1 MCYKVMMFCRIHRSL
16 QTILEKLEFLE
27 LEIKKLSQ
35 NGRAMIQD
43 GSNAEDEINRQQ
55 VARLDEDQVRITNTD
70 THLHPEK

>member
-1 MCYKVMMFCRIHRSL
+1 MMFCRIHRSL

-70 THLHPEK
+70 TYLHPER